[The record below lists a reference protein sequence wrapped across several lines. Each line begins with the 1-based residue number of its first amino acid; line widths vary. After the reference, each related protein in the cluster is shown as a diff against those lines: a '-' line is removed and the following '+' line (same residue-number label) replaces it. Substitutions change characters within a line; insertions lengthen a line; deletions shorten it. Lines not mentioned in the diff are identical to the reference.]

1 MDPIWIIIAFGLGWA
16 ARQARL
22 PPLLGFLAT
31 GFVLG
36 AYGVKGGVVLDE
48 VADLGVWLLLFA
60 IGLKLKLGQ
69 LKRPEVL
76 VVATVHMGFIV
87 VLGTGVLLGLGT
99 LGVPYLADLDG
110 RTALL
115 IAFALAFSS
124 TVLAVKALEERGE
137 FGALH
142 GRVAIGILIIQDIA
156 AVLFL
161 AVTKG
166 AFPSAWALLLVGVLL
181 LLAKGPKPRRYFD
194 GNQWV
199 TRWDP
204 PSKPEEVEDDDG

>member
-99 LGVPYLADLDG
+99 LGG
-110 RTALL
+110 
-115 IAFALAFSS
+115 
-124 TVLAVKALEERGE
+124 AVSCR
-137 FGALH
+137 
-142 GRVAIGILIIQDIA
+142 
-156 AVLFL
+156 
-161 AVTKG
+161 
-166 AFPSAWALLLVGVLL
+166 
-181 LLAKGPKPRRYFD
+181 PRRSD
-194 GNQWV
+194 GAAHRFRPGLLEHR
-199 TRWDP
+199 TSREG
-204 PSKPEEVEDDDG
+204 S